1 MKLKL
6 LIKNL
11 LIVFC
16 IFLTFVLTVVAALFS
31 LFLFYNYIFHKSLTN
46 SSSIN
51 QILQLDIINLITNIF
66 ISGILLLGF
75 FMLLNSTLNLAL
87 KVFGKELSNDFFIF
101 EIKAY
106 LVLISFSTMLFN
118 LNSEQFNIV
127 ATILSIWAISSSSKF
142 TKQIIKKLSEIVI
155 TSSQNH
161 SWNCSKKNT

>member
-11 LIVFC
+11 FIIFC

-51 QILQLDIINLITNIF
+51 QILQLDIISLITNIF

-75 FMLLNSTLNLAL
+75 FMLLNSTLNLVL

-106 LVLISFSTMLFN
+106 LVLI
-118 LNSEQFNIV
+118 SEQFNIV

-161 SWNCSKKNT
+161 S